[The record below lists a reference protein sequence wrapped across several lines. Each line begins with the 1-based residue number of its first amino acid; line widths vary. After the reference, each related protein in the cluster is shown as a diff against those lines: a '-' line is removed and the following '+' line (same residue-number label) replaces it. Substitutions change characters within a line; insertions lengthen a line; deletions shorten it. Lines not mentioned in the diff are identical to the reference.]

1 MLSHPFMKTSM
12 LLVTGFTLAVSI
24 FHLLST
30 FMMASAIIYFV
41 NIYYRAKEKNK
52 IDRKLAQLT
61 N

>member
-1 MLSHPFMKTSM
+1 MKTSM